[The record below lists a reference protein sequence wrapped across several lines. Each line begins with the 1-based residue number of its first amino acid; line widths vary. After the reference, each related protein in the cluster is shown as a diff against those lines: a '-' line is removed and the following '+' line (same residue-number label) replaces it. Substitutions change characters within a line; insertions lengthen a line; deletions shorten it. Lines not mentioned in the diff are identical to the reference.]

1 MISQGYALY
10 AAVDFDGEGKPCLCL
25 VVGWALDSDRP
36 SLGPLCVAADP
47 DSPRAA
53 GGRALT
59 VPFAK
64 SSVPYIGTDIR
75 QARAACG
82 QEGPAGVPSKSL
94 APSRPQGGE
103 RYARGARALCGR
115 LDVHEGH
122 GWTPPGHDYS
132 IVCPGDTA

>member
-10 AAVDFDGEGKPCLCL
+10 AAVDFDGQGKPCLCL
-25 VVGWALDSDRP
+25 VVGWAPDGDRP
-36 SLGPLCVAADP
+36 SLGPLCVVADT
-47 DSPRAA
+47 DSP
-53 GGRALT
+53 RALT

-64 SSVPYIGTDIR
+64 GSVLYIGTDVR
-75 QARAACG
+75 EARAACG
-82 QEGPAGVPSKSL
+82 LEGSAGVSSKSL
-94 APSRPQGGE
+94 APARPQGGE

>member
-25 VVGWALDSDRP
+25 VAGWQRLVDDS
-36 SLGPLCVAADP
+36 LAPLCVGVGSDADT
-47 DSPRAA
+47 
-53 GGRALT
+53 GTLGRALRAST
-59 VPFAK
+59 KEDAVL
-64 SSVPYIGTDIR
+64 YIGTDIR
-75 QARAACG
+75 EARAACG
-82 QEGPAGVPSKSL
+82 RAAAGASSKSL